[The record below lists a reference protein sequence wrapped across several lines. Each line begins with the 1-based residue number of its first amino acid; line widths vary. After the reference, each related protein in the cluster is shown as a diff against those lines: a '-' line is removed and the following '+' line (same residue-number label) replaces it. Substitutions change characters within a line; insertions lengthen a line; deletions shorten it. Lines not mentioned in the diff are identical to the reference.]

1 MALPHEQKPRKARKG
16 WKITAGILLVLIAAV
31 IGIGIWQRNNIEAVV
46 QYTKYTQEE
55 LETQLQDND
64 AAIED
69 ALQAALDAAKQ
80 VDAEA
85 KGEAPDVSDTVVTPE
100 VPSESKEEPQGENAA
115 EAPETPAE
123 KPADKPQNGI
133 PQAQKPV
140 EDKVTTPVV
149 TPAPSKPEVQK
160 PTESKPAQPTG
171 DYERQLKVIVDQ
183 AYALRSEYVQA
194 LEDLQA
200 EAVSAYKAIPA
211 EQRNTK
217 NITSFVNKYIN
228 KANALEKA
236 CDGKMDA
243 LVKDLTALQK
253 KYGQSMELV
262 DTMKYTYANEKS
274 LKKAWYMAELEQRGL
289 I

>member
-1 MALPHEQKPRKARKG
+1 MALPHEPKPHKSRKG
-16 WKITAGILLVLIAAV
+16 LKITAGILLVLIAAV
-31 IGIGIWQRNNIEAVV
+31 VGIGIWQKNNIEAVM
-46 QYTKYTQEE
+46 QYSKYSQEE

-64 AAIED
+64 TAIND

-85 KGEAPDVSDTVVTPE
+85 ESDTQAEIPDVDVTPDTSDE
-100 VPSESKEEPQGENAA
+100 TKEEPEGETQKDP
-115 EAPETPAE
+115 APT
-123 KPADKPQNGI
+123 KPADKPQTGV
-133 PQAQKPV
+133 PQAPQPA
-140 EDKVTTPVV
+140 EDKVTTPTV
-149 TPAPSKPEVQK
+149 APETSKPEAEK

-171 DYERQLKVIVDQ
+171 PTYEQQLQVIVDK

-200 EAVSAYKAIPA
+200 EAVSAYKAIPKA
-211 EQRNTK
+211 QRNTK
-217 NITSFVNKYIN
+217 NITAFVNKYVN
-228 KANALEKA
+228 KATSLEKT

-253 KYGQSMELV
+253 KYGQSMDLV
-262 DTMKYTYANEKS
+262 DTVKYTYANEKS
-274 LKKAWYMAELEQRGL
+274 LKKAWYMAELEKRGL

>member
-1 MALPHEQKPRKARKG
+1 MALPHEQQPRKARKG
-16 WKITAGILLVLIAAV
+16 LKITAGILLVLIAAV

-85 KGEAPDVSDTVVTPE
+85 KAEAEAPE
-100 VPSESKEEPQGENAA
+100 VPSDSKEETQGKP
-115 EAPETPAE
+115 PET
-123 KPADKPQNGI
+123 PADKPQNGI

-200 EAVSAYKAIPA
+200 EAVSAYKAIPKA
-211 EQRNTK
+211 QRNTK